1 MVLIFIG
8 EINMQGKI
16 LNFRRGKKTQHT
28 DHILIE
34 INDEKYR
41 TKESVAPLFGKKVVY
56 KTVGNKMISGKIV
69 AAHGNKGVIRA
80 IFEKSLPGESIGQ
93 SVEIK

>member
-8 EINMQGKI
+8 EMIMQGKI
-16 LNFRRGKKTQHT
+16 LNFRRGKNTQHT

-34 INDEKYR
+34 VNDEKYR
-41 TKESVAPLFGKKVVY
+41 TKESVAPLFGKKVTY
-56 KTVGNKMISGKIV
+56 TTVGNKIMSGKIV
-69 AAHGNKGVIRA
+69 AAHGNKGVVRA

-93 SVEIK
+93 TVEIK